1 MRNAPS
7 LVPISQT
14 GTVDL
19 IAQQIR
25 DRIISGSYAAGI
37 QLRETLLAQQLKT
50 SRGPVREALQRLLQ
64 EGLLES
70 VRHRGVFVKKLTEAD
85 LNDVLLARKT
95 IEKSVAENLLS
106 HPKEAVFVEL
116 EQIIEKMRQVAMV
129 SGWSNLA
136 DLDME
141 FHQILV
147 DSRQSQRLSNIYTTL
162 QDETRISMNMLDE
175 AYPDRS
181 EVADEHQLLID
192 ALRGGDLSEL
202 SRAIDYH
209 MDHAARKR
217 KNSLST
223 SNSAES
229 TAGKFLQ
236 NS

>member
-19 IAQQIR
+19 ITQQIR
-25 DRIISGSYAAGI
+25 DRIISGSYVAGT

-85 LNDVLLARKT
+85 VNDVLLARKT

-106 HPKEAVFVEL
+106 HPKDAVFVEL
-116 EQIIEKMRQVAMV
+116 EQIVEKMRQVAMV
-129 SGWSNLA
+129 RGWSDLA

-141 FHQILV
+141 FHQVLV
-147 DSRQSQRLSNIYTTL
+147 NSRQSPRLSNIYSTL
-162 QDETRISMNMLDE
+162 KVETRISMNLLDD

-192 ALRGGDLSEL
+192 ALRGGNLSEL
-202 SRAIDYH
+202 TWAIDYH
-209 MDHAARKR
+209 MDHAARMR
-217 KNSLST
+217 KKSPST
-223 SNSAES
+223 SDSASS
-229 TAGKFLQ
+229 TAGKIPH

>member
-1 MRNAPS
+1 MRNTPS

-25 DRIISGSYAAGI
+25 DQIISGTYGAGI
-37 QLRETLLAQQLKT
+37 QLRETLLAQQLQT

-70 VRHRGVFVKKLTEAD
+70 VRHRGVFVKKLTDAD
-85 LNDVLLARKT
+85 VNDVLLARKT
-95 IEKSVAENLLS
+95 IEKSVAENLLT
-106 HPKEAVFVEL
+106 HPQEGVFVEL
-116 EQIIEKMRQVAMV
+116 EQIIEKMRQAAMV
-129 SGWSNLA
+129 RGWSNLV

-147 DSRQSQRLSNIYTTL
+147 NSRQSPRLSNIHATL
-162 QDETRISMNMLDE
+162 IVETRISMNMLDE

-192 ALRGGDLSEL
+192 ALRGGDLNEL
-202 SRAIDYH
+202 SQAIDYH
-209 MDHAARKR
+209 MDHAARMR
-217 KNSLST
+217 KKSRST
-223 SNSAES
+223 SDSASS
-229 TAGKFLQ
+229 TAGKIPQ